1 MSKIVDE
8 VTKIVEPIILNNG
21 MELVEVEFKKIAG
34 QDNLT
39 IYIDKD
45 GGVDLNDCELIHNAI
60 DEPLDE
66 LDPTNGAAYTL
77 NVSSPGIDRPLKTPR
92 DYEKALTKED
102 KDYEV
107 SLYKQIELNGKK
119 VKKIEAALCAY
130 DGESVDLD
138 YKGKQIKLNI
148 KDIALIKPVIKF

>member
-60 DEPLDE
+60 DEPLD
-66 LDPTNGAAYTL
+66 
-77 NVSSPGIDRPLKTPR
+77 
-92 DYEKALTKED
+92 
-102 KDYEV
+102 
-107 SLYKQIELNGKK
+107 
-119 VKKIEAALCAY
+119 
-130 DGESVDLD
+130 
-138 YKGKQIKLNI
+138 
-148 KDIALIKPVIKF
+148 